1 MNIEIP
7 NIFFTS
13 FNDITF
19 HDEPHKYYVGNDELI
34 SVTTLIHRYQEEFNE
49 DYWSK
54 YKAEEFSV
62 TQKEILRVWD
72 FINKKGTIKG
82 SAIHDYAEN
91 LFQNKI
97 FEYPEQLIL
106 NEFGFDPVL
115 PEYLITK
122 KHVDRFYDDVKNSYF
137 EYENYDKEF
146 LDKIFFAFRFECQ
159 SILNRKNS
167 FKSGS
172 LTHEYTINNRK
183 KKEFLGKSDKYL
195 NDLKVFNI
203 VQKKLQKIKNA

>member
-1 MNIEIP
+1 MILVKRKIRETV
-7 NIFFTS
+7 FTYLKL
-13 FNDITF
+13 D
-19 HDEPHKYYVGNDELI
+19 DGKYVHL
-34 SVTTLIHRYQEEFNE
+34 SEF
-49 DYWSK
+49 
-54 YKAEEFSV
+54 V
-62 TQKEILRVWD
+62 
-72 FINKKGTIKG
+72 
-82 SAIHDYAEN
+82 
-91 LFQNKI
+91 
-97 FEYPEQLIL
+97 
-106 NEFGFDPVL
+106 
-115 PEYLITK
+115 
-122 KHVDRFYDDVKNSYF
+122 RFYDDVKNSYF